1 MKKDEDRA
9 ALVSV
14 LWSFAF
20 LIGMFISA
28 FASKAYGITLM
39 AVSTIIL
46 ILYLSGTTVWS
57 MSASAADATRKIA
70 SAERGRQGNERIRFH
85 SNSCRLVP
93 VLMDSPEL
101 SVGIGRP

>member
-28 FASKAYGITLM
+28 FVSRAYGITLM
-39 AVSTIIL
+39 IVSTVIL
-46 ILYLSGTTVWS
+46 ALYLWY
-57 MSASAADATRKIA
+57 D
-70 SAERGRQGNERIRFH
+70 GRIDH
-85 SNSCRLVP
+85 VKDRL
-93 VLMDSPEL
+93 DTYIEDCA
-101 SVGIGRP
+101 RREKEARRR

>member
-14 LWSFAF
+14 LWSFTF

-28 FASKAYGITLM
+28 FASRAYGITLM

-46 ILYLSGTTVWS
+46 ILYLRW
-57 MSASAADATRKIA
+57 DDRLEHERQRRRRYEEDCERRTREARK
-70 SAERGRQGNERIRFH
+70 
-85 SNSCRLVP
+85 
-93 VLMDSPEL
+93 
-101 SVGIGRP
+101 

>member
-20 LIGMFISA
+20 LTGMFISA
-28 FASKAYGITLM
+28 FVSRAYGITLM

-46 ILYLSGTTVWS
+46 ILYLRW
-57 MSASAADATRKIA
+57 DDRLEHERQRRRRYEEDCERRTREARK
-70 SAERGRQGNERIRFH
+70 
-85 SNSCRLVP
+85 
-93 VLMDSPEL
+93 
-101 SVGIGRP
+101 

>member
-20 LIGMFISA
+20 LIGMFIAA
-28 FASKAYGITLM
+28 FVSRAYGITLM

-46 ILYLSGTTVWS
+46 IIYLR
-57 MSASAADATRKIA
+57 ADGRIE
-70 SAERGRQGNERIRFH
+70 AEKKRRRRYEEDCARREREVR
-85 SNSCRLVP
+85 R
-93 VLMDSPEL
+93 
-101 SVGIGRP
+101 

>member
-20 LIGMFISA
+20 LIGMFIAA
-28 FASKAYGITLM
+28 FTSRAYGITLM

-46 ILYLSGTTVWS
+46 ILYLRW
-57 MSASAADATRKIA
+57 DDRLEHERQRRRRYEEDCERRTREARK
-70 SAERGRQGNERIRFH
+70 
-85 SNSCRLVP
+85 
-93 VLMDSPEL
+93 
-101 SVGIGRP
+101 

>member
-20 LIGMFISA
+20 LIGMFIAA
-28 FASKAYGITLM
+28 FVSRAYGITLM

-46 ILYLSGTTVWS
+46 ILYLRW
-57 MSASAADATRKIA
+57 DDRLEH
-70 SAERGRQGNERIRFH
+70 ERQRRRRYEEDCARREREVR
-85 SNSCRLVP
+85 R
-93 VLMDSPEL
+93 
-101 SVGIGRP
+101 